1 MTLTENLISE
11 HKDIIELLGIMNKI
25 ANNIESN
32 KVFYTSDVE
41 DIIKFLNFFID
52 KSHHSKEDIFYQEL
66 SVTET
71 TDENVLISVM
81 LYEHVLAR
89 KYLNDIKSCIE
100 NCKVGNN
107 FSHELLSE
115 SLINYV
121 KLIKNHINKEENII
135 FPIAERVFP
144 PEKQK
149 KMLVKFEEIEARIEG
164 QGFQEHYHK
173 LLKRLK
179 NNYQD

>member
-1 MTLTENLISE
+1 MTLTENLKSE

-25 ANNIESN
+25 ANNIESER
-32 KVFYTSDVE
+32 VFYTSDVE

-66 SVTET
+66 SLSEISE
-71 TDENVLISVM
+71 DNVSISVM

-89 KYLNDIKSCIE
+89 KYLNDIKSCVE
-100 NCKVGNN
+100 NCKVGNS
-107 FSHELLSE
+107 FSHELLAE

-121 KLIKNHINKEENII
+121 KLTKNHINKEENII
-135 FPIAERVFP
+135 FPIAEKVFP
-144 PEKQK
+144 IDKQK
-149 KMLVKFEEIEARIEG
+149 KLLVKFAEIEKKIEG
-164 QGFQEHYHK
+164 DGFQDHYHK

-179 NNYQD
+179 NNYPD